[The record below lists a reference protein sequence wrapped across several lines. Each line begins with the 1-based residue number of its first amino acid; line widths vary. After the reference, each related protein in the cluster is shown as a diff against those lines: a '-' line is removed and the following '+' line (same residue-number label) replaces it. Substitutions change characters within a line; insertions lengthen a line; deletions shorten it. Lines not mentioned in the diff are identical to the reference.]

1 MRLYGVIPMNEFRE
15 LTAYV
20 GDTVVFK
27 EKRIRVRGKA
37 NMTLLPDFFL
47 VEVYNM
53 DDGDLALLETKKEL
67 KIIAKDMAI
76 LACGE
81 VEDVYVKQENM
92 NIVSVISLSDG
103 QSFWET
109 RIERTVGSGASFS
122 QTIRQIIQNVH
133 MGSYLADDPRFPRA
147 QTLSGRLAD
156 IISGMAKGVD
166 ARAFV
171 SDNVLHVVQKGR
183 SEIIVR
189 IREDDL
195 LEEPRTANGVVILR
209 TDVKA
214 WPVGMLHEFRE
225 KQYRLVSQEVNADN
239 YTGDWFT
246 ELMLADESMLD
257 KDGMGGG

>member
-1 MRLYGVIPMNEFRE
+1 LNEFRE

-20 GDTVVFK
+20 GNTEVFK
-27 EKRIRVRGKA
+27 EKRVRVRGKA

-53 DDGDLALLETKKEL
+53 EDEDRALLETKKEL
-67 KIIAKDMAI
+67 KIIAKDKAV

-81 VEDVYVKQENM
+81 VEDIYDKQEDM
-92 NIVSVISLSDG
+92 NIISVISLSDG

-109 RIERTVGSGASFS
+109 RIDRTVGAGACFS
-122 QTIRQIIQNVH
+122 QTIRQIIQNVQ

-147 QTLSGRLAD
+147 QTFCGRLAD
-156 IISGMAKGVD
+156 IISGIAKGVD
-166 ARAFV
+166 ARAFI

-183 SEIIVR
+183 SEIIVK
-189 IREDDL
+189 ITEEDL
-195 LEEPRTANGVVILR
+195 LEEPRTASGVVILR

-225 KQYRLVSQEVNADN
+225 KQHRLVSQEVNADN
-239 YTGDWFT
+239 FSGPWQT

-257 KDGMGGG
+257 KGGMGGG